1 MWNIKINNDIIN
13 NISHNNFVCYQIIE
27 NNITIIYDTIES
39 RCNKDYKILN
49 NALEQHI
56 VKYVNNI
63 NDKRCELYVY
73 NYGFD
78 NAIVLLNN
86 YNNKSNKFI
95 NTNTRSLLFIIFYN
109 YFSIFYIVDYI
120 DNPYSNINYLEYAIL
135 IIQKF
140 WRKVLLHRKKLKS
153 KTINKDITFLIEKI
167 NNEISGEPAKKVLI
181 YLVNKF
187 RRRLSNTLKI

>member
-1 MWNIKINNDIIN
+1 MWNIQINNDIIN
-13 NISHNNFVCYQIIE
+13 NISHNNFACYQIIE

-86 YNNKSNKFI
+86 YNNRSKKFI
-95 NTNTRSLLFIIFYN
+95 NTNTRSLLFSIFYN

-120 DNPYSNINYLEYAIL
+120 DNPYSNRNYFEYAIL

-140 WRKVLLHRKKLKS
+140 WRKVLLYRKKLKS
-153 KTINKDITFLIEKI
+153 KTINKDITYLIEKI
-167 NNEISGEPAKKVLI
+167 NNEISGEPAKKD
-181 YLVNKF
+181 KF
-187 RRRLSNTLKI
+187 RRRLSNT

>member
-13 NISHNNFVCYQIIE
+13 NITHNYAGYQIIE
-27 NNITIIYDTIES
+27 NHIVIIYDTIELPY
-39 RCNKDYKILN
+39 NKDYKIVN

-56 VKYVNNI
+56 IKYINNI
-63 NDKRCELYVY
+63 HDKRCELYVY

-78 NAIVLLNN
+78 NAIVLLNY
-86 YNNKSNKFI
+86 YNNINKKFI
-95 NTNTRSLLFIIFYN
+95 NTNTRSLLFSIFYN
-109 YFSIFYIVDYI
+109 YFTIFYIIDYI
-120 DNPYSNINYLEYAIL
+120 DNPYSNRKYLEHVII

-140 WRKVLLHRKKLKS
+140 WRKVLSYRNKLKCE
-153 KTINKDITFLIEKI
+153 TINKDITYLIEKI

>member
-27 NNITIIYDTIES
+27 NHIAIIYDTIES
-39 RCNKDYKILN
+39 PCSKDYKILK

-140 WRKVLLHRKKLKS
+140 WRKVLLYRKKLKS
-153 KTINKDITFLIEKI
+153 ETINKDITYLIEKI
-167 NNEISGEPAKKVLI
+167 NNEISGESAKKVLI

>member
-1 MWNIKINNDIIN
+1 MWNIKINNYIIN
-13 NISHNNFVCYQIIE
+13 NISHNNFVYYQIIE
-27 NNITIIYDTIES
+27 NHITIIYDTLEYL
-39 RCNKDYKILN
+39 CNKDYKILK

-120 DNPYSNINYLEYAIL
+120 DNPYSNRNYFEYAIL

-140 WRKVLLHRKKLKS
+140 WRKVLLYRKKLKS
-153 KTINKDITFLIEKI
+153 KTINKDITYLIEKI

>member
-13 NISHNNFVCYQIIE
+13 NISHNNFVYYQIIV
-27 NNITIIYDTIES
+27 NHITIIYDTIES
-39 RCNKDYKILN
+39 LCNKDYKILK

-120 DNPYSNINYLEYAIL
+120 DNPYSNRNYLEYAIL

-153 KTINKDITFLIEKI
+153 ETINKDITFLIEKI

>member
-1 MWNIKINNDIIN
+1 MWNIKIINYIIN

>member
-1 MWNIKINNDIIN
+1 MWNIKINNYIIN